1 MAQGWQPR
9 RLRLTQIGY
18 WINNQAVAR
27 ERAHGPE
34 NSLMSSQPTFLRIS
48 VVGLG
53 LIGASAAAAWRQAG
67 HLVTGWGPRLVTRDT
82 ALARGFVDA
91 APESLAESVA
101 NSDVVVL
108 AAPVLAIRQLL
119 TDIAPHLSPG
129 TVVTDVASTKAS
141 VEEWAL
147 DVLPANVEWV
157 GGHPMAGRETAGI
170 DHADHTLFNN
180 RVWVVVPSNNA
191 RDVSVDRVVRL
202 AIDAGSKVITMTAAD
217 HDVAVAQVSH
227 VPFMISTALSD
238 AVIGNSKFGE
248 WAPVAATGLRDITRL
263 ASGDA
268 TMHRDI
274 CVTNRDN
281 IAKGLEDVSA
291 VIADLARQVRELPNP
306 ATAIGSE
313 ELEVLD
319 QTFRRIKYDR
329 DGWLPNAK

>member
-1 MAQGWQPR
+1 M
-9 RLRLTQIGY
+9 
-18 WINNQAVAR
+18 AR

-53 LIGASAAAAWRQAG
+53 LIGASAAGAWRQAG
-67 HLVTGWGPRLVTRDT
+67 HSVTGWGPRPVTRDT

-91 APESLAESVA
+91 APESLAETVA

-147 DVLPANVEWV
+147 GVLPASVEWV

-170 DHADHTLFNN
+170 DHADSTLFNN

-202 AIDAGSKVITMTAAD
+202 ATDAGSKVITMTAAD

-291 VIADLARQVRELPNP
+291 VLADLARQVRELPNP
-306 ATAIGSE
+306 ATAVGSE
-313 ELEVLD
+313 ALEVLD

>member
-1 MAQGWQPR
+1 
-9 RLRLTQIGY
+9 
-18 WINNQAVAR
+18 
-27 ERAHGPE
+27 
-34 NSLMSSQPTFLRIS
+34 MSSQPTFLRIS

-91 APESLAESVA
+91 APESLAETVA

-119 TDIAPHLSPG
+119 TDIAPHLAAG

-147 DVLPANVEWV
+147 GVLPANVEWV

-170 DHADHTLFNN
+170 DHADPTLFNN
-180 RVWVVVPSNNA
+180 RVWVVVPSSNA
-191 RDVSVDRVVRL
+191 SDVSVGRVVRL
-202 AIDAGSKVITMTAAD
+202 ATDAGSKVITMTAAD

-238 AVIGNSKFGE
+238 AVIGNRRFGE

-291 VIADLARQVRELPNP
+291 VLADLARQVRELPNP
-306 ATAIGSE
+306 ASAIGSE

>member
-147 DVLPANVEWV
+147 GVLPASVEWV

-281 IAKGLEDVSA
+281 IVKGLEDVSA
-291 VIADLARQVRELPNP
+291 VLADLARQVRELPNP

>member
-91 APESLAESVA
+91 APESLAETVA

-202 AIDAGSKVITMTAAD
+202 AIDAGSKVITMTSAD

-281 IAKGLEDVSA
+281 IVKGLEDVSA
-291 VIADLARQVRELPNP
+291 VLADLARQVRELPNP

>member
-147 DVLPANVEWV
+147 GVLPASVEWV

-291 VIADLARQVRELPNP
+291 VLADLARQVRELPNP

>member
-147 DVLPANVEWV
+147 DVLPATVEWV

-291 VIADLARQVRELPNP
+291 VLADLARQVRELPNP

>member
-1 MAQGWQPR
+1 M
-9 RLRLTQIGY
+9 
-18 WINNQAVAR
+18 AR

-67 HLVTGWGPRLVTRDT
+67 HSVTGWGPRLVTRDT

-91 APESLAESVA
+91 APESLAETVA

-147 DVLPANVEWV
+147 GVLPASVEWV

-217 HDVAVAQVSH
+217 HDVAVARVSH

-291 VIADLARQVRELPNP
+291 VLADLARQVRQLPNP
-306 ATAIGSE
+306 ATAVGSE
-313 ELEVLD
+313 ELEVLN

>member
-1 MAQGWQPR
+1 M
-9 RLRLTQIGY
+9 
-18 WINNQAVAR
+18 AR
-27 ERAHGPE
+27 ERALGPE

-53 LIGASAAAAWRQAG
+53 LIGASAAAAWKQAG

-91 APESLAESVA
+91 APESLAETVA

-170 DHADHTLFNN
+170 GHADSTLFKN
-180 RVWVVVPSNNA
+180 RVWVVVPSSNA

-202 AIDAGSKVITMTAAD
+202 ATDAGSKVITMTAAD

-281 IAKGLEDVSA
+281 IVKGLEDVSA
-291 VIADLARQVRELPNP
+291 VLADLARQVRELPNP

>member
-1 MAQGWQPR
+1 MAR
-9 RLRLTQIGY
+9 D
-18 WINNQAVAR
+18 
-27 ERAHGPE
+27 RAHGPE

-82 ALARGFVDA
+82 ALARGVVDA
-91 APESLAESVA
+91 APESLAETVA

-119 TDIAPHLSPG
+119 TDIAPHLAAG

-147 DVLPANVEWV
+147 GVLPANVEWV

-170 DHADHTLFNN
+170 DHADPTLFNN
-180 RVWVVVPSNNA
+180 RVWVVVPSSNA
-191 RDVSVDRVVRL
+191 SDVSVGRVVRL
-202 AIDAGSKVITMTAAD
+202 ATDAGSKVITMTAAD

-238 AVIGNSKFGE
+238 AVIGNRRFGE

-291 VIADLARQVRELPNP
+291 VLADLARQVRELPNP
-306 ATAIGSE
+306 ASAIGSE

>member
-1 MAQGWQPR
+1 
-9 RLRLTQIGY
+9 
-18 WINNQAVAR
+18 
-27 ERAHGPE
+27 
-34 NSLMSSQPTFLRIS
+34 
-48 VVGLG
+48 
-53 LIGASAAAAWRQAG
+53 

-91 APESLAESVA
+91 APESLAETVA

-119 TDIAPHLSPG
+119 TDIAPHLAAG

-147 DVLPANVEWV
+147 GVLPANVEWV

-170 DHADHTLFNN
+170 DHADPTLFNN
-180 RVWVVVPSNNA
+180 RVWVVVPSSNA
-191 RDVSVDRVVRL
+191 SDVSVGRVVRL
-202 AIDAGSKVITMTAAD
+202 ATDAGSKFITMTAAD

-238 AVIGNSKFGE
+238 AVIGNRRFGE

-291 VIADLARQVRELPNP
+291 VLADLARQVRELPNP
-306 ATAIGSE
+306 ASAIGSE

-319 QTFRRIKYDR
+319 QTFRRIKYNR

>member
-1 MAQGWQPR
+1 MAR
-9 RLRLTQIGY
+9 D
-18 WINNQAVAR
+18 
-27 ERAHGPE
+27 RAHGPE

-67 HLVTGWGPRLVTRDT
+67 HLVSGWGPRLVTRDT

-91 APESLAESVA
+91 APESLAETVA

-119 TDIAPHLSPG
+119 TDIAPHLAAG

-147 DVLPANVEWV
+147 GVLPANVEWV

-170 DHADHTLFNN
+170 DHADPTLFNN
-180 RVWVVVPSNNA
+180 RVWVVVPSSNA
-191 RDVSVDRVVRL
+191 SDVSVGRVVRL
-202 AIDAGSKVITMTAAD
+202 ATDAGSKVITMTAAD

-238 AVIGNSKFGE
+238 AVIGNRRFGE

-291 VIADLARQVRELPNP
+291 VLADLATQVRELPNP
-306 ATAIGSE
+306 ASAIGSE

>member
-1 MAQGWQPR
+1 MAR
-9 RLRLTQIGY
+9 D
-18 WINNQAVAR
+18 
-27 ERAHGPE
+27 RAHGPE

-91 APESLAESVA
+91 APESLAETVA

-119 TDIAPHLSPG
+119 TDIAPHLAAG

-147 DVLPANVEWV
+147 GVLPANVEWV

-170 DHADHTLFNN
+170 DHADPTLFNN
-180 RVWVVVPSNNA
+180 RVWVVVPSSNA
-191 RDVSVDRVVRL
+191 SDVSVGRVVRL
-202 AIDAGSKVITMTAAD
+202 ATDAGSKVITMTAAD

-238 AVIGNSKFGE
+238 AVIGNRRFGE

-291 VIADLARQVRELPNP
+291 VLADLARQVRELPNP
-306 ATAIGSE
+306 ASAIGSE

-319 QTFRRIKYDR
+319 QTFRRIKYNR

>member
-1 MAQGWQPR
+1 
-9 RLRLTQIGY
+9 
-18 WINNQAVAR
+18 VAR
-27 ERAHGPE
+27 DRAHGPE

-91 APESLAESVA
+91 APESLAETVA

-119 TDIAPHLSPG
+119 TDIAPHLAAG

-147 DVLPANVEWV
+147 GVLPANVEWV

-170 DHADHTLFNN
+170 DHADPTLFNN
-180 RVWVVVPSNNA
+180 RVWVVVPSSNA
-191 RDVSVDRVVRL
+191 SDVSVGRVVRL
-202 AIDAGSKVITMTAAD
+202 ATDAGSKVITMTAAD
-217 HDVAVAQVSH
+217 HDVAVARVSH

-238 AVIGNSKFGE
+238 AVIGNRRFGE

-263 ASGDA
+263 ASADA

-291 VIADLARQVRELPNP
+291 VLADLARQVRELPNP
-306 ATAIGSE
+306 ASAIGSE

>member
-1 MAQGWQPR
+1 
-9 RLRLTQIGY
+9 
-18 WINNQAVAR
+18 
-27 ERAHGPE
+27 
-34 NSLMSSQPTFLRIS
+34 MSSQPTFLRIS

-53 LIGASAAAAWRQAG
+53 LIGASAAGAWRQAG

-91 APESLAESVA
+91 APESLAETVA

-119 TDIAPHLSPG
+119 TDIAPHLAAG

-147 DVLPANVEWV
+147 GVLPANVEWV

-170 DHADHTLFNN
+170 DHADPTLFNN
-180 RVWVVVPSNNA
+180 RVWVVVPSSNA
-191 RDVSVDRVVRL
+191 SDVSVGRVVRL
-202 AIDAGSKVITMTAAD
+202 ATDAGSKVITMTAAD

-238 AVIGNSKFGE
+238 AVIGNRRFGE

-291 VIADLARQVRELPNP
+291 VLADLARQVRELPNP
-306 ATAIGSE
+306 ASAIGSE

>member
-1 MAQGWQPR
+1 M
-9 RLRLTQIGY
+9 
-18 WINNQAVAR
+18 
-27 ERAHGPE
+27 
-34 NSLMSSQPTFLRIS
+34 
-48 VVGLG
+48 
-53 LIGASAAAAWRQAG
+53 
-67 HLVTGWGPRLVTRDT
+67 TRDT

-91 APESLAESVA
+91 APESLAETVA

-170 DHADHTLFNN
+170 DHADSTLFNN

-281 IAKGLEDVSA
+281 IVKGLEDVSA
-291 VIADLARQVRELPNP
+291 VLADLARQVRELPNP

>member
-1 MAQGWQPR
+1 M
-9 RLRLTQIGY
+9 
-18 WINNQAVAR
+18 AR
-27 ERAHGPE
+27 ERALGPE

-53 LIGASAAAAWRQAG
+53 LIGASAAAAWKQAG

-91 APESLAESVA
+91 APESLAETVA

-119 TDIAPHLSPG
+119 TDIGPHLSAG

-170 DHADHTLFNN
+170 DHADSTLFNN

-281 IAKGLEDVSA
+281 IVKGLEDVSA
-291 VIADLARQVRELPNP
+291 VLADLARQVRELPNP

>member
-1 MAQGWQPR
+1 MAR
-9 RLRLTQIGY
+9 D
-18 WINNQAVAR
+18 
-27 ERAHGPE
+27 RAHGPE

-67 HLVTGWGPRLVTRDT
+67 HLVSGWGPRLVTRDT

-91 APESLAESVA
+91 APESLAETVA

-119 TDIAPHLSPG
+119 TDIAPHLAAG

-147 DVLPANVEWV
+147 GVLPANVEWV

-170 DHADHTLFNN
+170 DHADPTLFNN
-180 RVWVVVPSNNA
+180 RVWVVVPSSNA
-191 RDVSVDRVVRL
+191 SDVSVGRVVRL
-202 AIDAGSKVITMTAAD
+202 ATDAGSKVITMTAAD

-238 AVIGNSKFGE
+238 AVIGNRRFGE

-291 VIADLARQVRELPNP
+291 VLADLARQVRELPNP
-306 ATAIGSE
+306 ASAIGSE

>member
-1 MAQGWQPR
+1 MAR
-9 RLRLTQIGY
+9 D
-18 WINNQAVAR
+18 
-27 ERAHGPE
+27 RAHGPE

-91 APESLAESVA
+91 APESLAETVA

-119 TDIAPHLSPG
+119 TDIAPHLAAG

-147 DVLPANVEWV
+147 GVLPANVEWV

-170 DHADHTLFNN
+170 DHADPTLFNN
-180 RVWVVVPSNNA
+180 RVWVVVPSSNA
-191 RDVSVDRVVRL
+191 SDVSVGRVVRL
-202 AIDAGSKVITMTAAD
+202 ATDAGSKVITMTAAD

-238 AVIGNSKFGE
+238 AVIGNRRFGE

-291 VIADLARQVRELPNP
+291 VLADLARQVRELPNP
-306 ATAIGSE
+306 ASAIGSE

-319 QTFRRIKYDR
+319 QTFRITDC
-329 DGWLPNAK
+329 P

>member
-1 MAQGWQPR
+1 
-9 RLRLTQIGY
+9 
-18 WINNQAVAR
+18 
-27 ERAHGPE
+27 
-34 NSLMSSQPTFLRIS
+34 
-48 VVGLG
+48 
-53 LIGASAAAAWRQAG
+53 
-67 HLVTGWGPRLVTRDT
+67 VTRDT

-91 APESLAESVA
+91 APESLAETVA

-119 TDIAPHLSPG
+119 TDIAPHLAAG

-147 DVLPANVEWV
+147 GVLPANVEWV

-170 DHADHTLFNN
+170 DHADPTLFNN
-180 RVWVVVPSNNA
+180 RVWVVVPSSNA
-191 RDVSVDRVVRL
+191 SDVSVGRVVRL
-202 AIDAGSKVITMTAAD
+202 ATDAGSKVITMTAAD

-238 AVIGNSKFGE
+238 AVIGNRRFGE

-291 VIADLARQVRELPNP
+291 VLADLARQVRELPNP
-306 ATAIGSE
+306 ASAIGSE

>member
-1 MAQGWQPR
+1 MAR
-9 RLRLTQIGY
+9 D
-18 WINNQAVAR
+18 
-27 ERAHGPE
+27 RAHGPE

-91 APESLAESVA
+91 APESLAETVA

-119 TDIAPHLSPG
+119 TDIAPHLAAG

-147 DVLPANVEWV
+147 GVLPANVEWV

-170 DHADHTLFNN
+170 DHADPTLFNN
-180 RVWVVVPSNNA
+180 RVWVVVPSSNA
-191 RDVSVDRVVRL
+191 SDVSVGRVVRL
-202 AIDAGSKVITMTAAD
+202 ATDAGSKVITMTAAD

-238 AVIGNSKFGE
+238 AVIGNRRFGE

-291 VIADLARQVRELPNP
+291 VLADLARQVRELPNP
-306 ATAIGSE
+306 ASAIGSE

>member
-1 MAQGWQPR
+1 MAR
-9 RLRLTQIGY
+9 D
-18 WINNQAVAR
+18 
-27 ERAHGPE
+27 RAHGPE

-91 APESLAESVA
+91 APESLAETVA

-119 TDIAPHLSPG
+119 TDIAPHLAAG

-147 DVLPANVEWV
+147 GVLPANVEWV

-170 DHADHTLFNN
+170 DHADPTLFNN
-180 RVWVVVPSNNA
+180 RVWVVVPSSNA
-191 RDVSVDRVVRL
+191 SDVSVGRVVRL
-202 AIDAGSKVITMTAAD
+202 ATDAGSKVITMTAAD
-217 HDVAVAQVSH
+217 HDVAVARVSH

-238 AVIGNSKFGE
+238 AVIGNRRFGE

-263 ASGDA
+263 ASADA

-291 VIADLARQVRELPNP
+291 VLADLARQVRELPNP
-306 ATAIGSE
+306 ASAIGSE

>member
-1 MAQGWQPR
+1 
-9 RLRLTQIGY
+9 
-18 WINNQAVAR
+18 VAR
-27 ERAHGPE
+27 DRAHGPE

-91 APESLAESVA
+91 APESLAETVA

-119 TDIAPHLSPG
+119 TDIAPHLAAG

-147 DVLPANVEWV
+147 GVLPANVEWV

-170 DHADHTLFNN
+170 DHADPTLFNN
-180 RVWVVVPSNNA
+180 RVWVVVPSSNA
-191 RDVSVDRVVRL
+191 SDVSVGRVVRL
-202 AIDAGSKVITMTAAD
+202 ATDAGSKVITMTAAD

-238 AVIGNSKFGE
+238 AVIGNRRFGE

-291 VIADLARQVRELPNP
+291 VLADLARQVRELPNP
-306 ATAIGSE
+306 ASAIGSE